1 MFRRGNFMFFKAY
14 MKKALAILLL
24 IIYSSTAFGTVVNF
38 HYCGKSLEKISLLN
52 FGNRNT
58 CPCDTGNTPMD
69 CCKNVIHYFKTGKH
83 TSTQTELIPNITF
96 SLAEPPSFIVIE
108 MAVKNGNCNRAT
120 PYYFR
125 RCSPQPIYLLNSIFR
140 I

>member
-1 MFRRGNFMFFKAY
+1 
-14 MKKALAILLL
+14 MKKVLAILLI
-24 IIYSSTAFGTVVNF
+24 IIYGSTAIGAVVNF

-69 CCKNVIHYFKTGKH
+69 CCKNVTHYFKTGKH

-96 SLAEPPSFIVIE
+96 SLAEPPSFIIME
-108 MAVKNGNCNRAT
+108 MPVKDIHYNT
-120 PYYFR
+120 SFPYSLQ
-125 RCSPQPIYLLNSIFR
+125 RCSPQPIYLLNSVFR